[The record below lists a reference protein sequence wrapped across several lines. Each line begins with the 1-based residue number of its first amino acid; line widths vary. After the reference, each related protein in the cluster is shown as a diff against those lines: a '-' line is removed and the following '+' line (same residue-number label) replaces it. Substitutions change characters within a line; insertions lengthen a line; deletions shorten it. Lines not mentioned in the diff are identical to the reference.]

1 MINIET
7 KLHKHGEIIAKR
19 IFENSNINL
28 DGVSNDLKVTTPFGN
43 HEAFIMDEP
52 KNGNPVKA
60 VKRFFF
66 LSVPKKISD
75 PAALYEVEDS
85 EAFKQVNFKSG
96 PVRLYF
102 IDTLKKIEELGGTGE
117 VLKFNVKNKVEVDE
131 AISSWEEANPTEFI
145 SIVVNNAGITRD
157 NIFMRMK
164 DDEWL
169 DVINTNLSGVYRVC
183 KSLIKPLIKA
193 REGRIINISS
203 IIGTTG
209 NAGQVN
215 YSAAKAGLEG
225 LTRSLAQEI
234 ASRNITVNAIAP
246 GFIATDMT
254 EGLPENQKEAILAS
268 IPMKRMGT
276 THEIA
281 GSVAFLASDDA
292 AYITGQ
298 TIHVNGGMNMG

>member
-1 MINIET
+1 MSDKKIALVTGASRGIGKTIAET
-7 KLHKHGEIIAKR
+7 LISKGYQVIGTATTEAGCLSLRE
-19 IFENSNINL
+19 
-28 DGVSNDLKVTTPFGN
+28 DLKLLGSE
-43 HEAFIMDEP
+43 HDAFVLNISDSEQ
-52 KNGNPVKA
+52 VSSA
-60 VKRFFF
+60 IAEF
-66 LSVPKKISD
+66 LSQ
-75 PAALYEVEDS
+75 Y
-85 EAFKQVNFKSG
+85 
-96 PVRLYF
+96 
-102 IDTLKKIEELGGTGE
+102 GTPY
-117 VLKFNVKNKVEVDE
+117 V
-131 AISSWEEANPTEFI
+131 
-145 SIVVNNAGITRD
+145 VVNNAGITRD